1 MTRSYL
7 VAPLVVLIGF
17 LLHGAS
23 PMGRRSGDR
32 GVGELASV
40 SLTIAL
46 GFHIL
51 LLAPVANIQFLARD
65 DAHLALVQNDIA
77 YHAYN
82 GREMFA
88 EPGSNRPRPITAFR
102 GVAML
107 YPETIQI
114 VTLRDKG
121 ISRVEH
127 LRGRRV
133 VGGAGQRHRGERPA
147 DSPGA
152 RHLLSRAAGGLPVL
166 CGWHGPAAGWDRGR
180 GLPDGRHPHRR
191 RDGCRRVA
199 GHRDPAHR
207 RRGPAG
213 PLAVLHAP
221 GHSPRDVPRDHR
233 PDADRS
239 SGGVR
244 VAGEGRS
251 ALVAVAP
258 GARVELLYTHT
269 VERTPVA
276 EVFQAERDGLWLVE
290 VRFVSQGA
298 GLPGDGYAREGGQY
312 VLRSPRRVG
321 ALPPRIPARAGH
333 RLRVGDRVL
342 DLTQAFGDGASVVIS
357 SGPGRWRVWWPALP
371 RW

>member
-40 SLTIAL
+40 SLTIAQ

-77 YHAYN
+77 YHACN

-114 VTLRDKG
+114 VTLRT
-121 ISRVEH
+121 
-127 LRGRRV
+127 RGS
-133 VGGAGQRHRGERPA
+133 VGWSTSGAGAWWGA
-147 DSPGA
+147 PGSGTEANA
-152 RHLLSRAAGGLPVL
+152 RQILQVHDIYYRELRVDFLSFAARMDQLRNGI
-166 CGWHGPAAGWDRGR
+166 R

-298 GLPGDGYAREGGQY
+298 GLPADGYAREGGQY